1 VLRTG
6 QYRFNRTAPILFSPV
21 DPHVLYLGSNVLF
34 MTRDGGN
41 SWQIISPDLTRED
54 PGVPSNLGQF
64 VDADAAK
71 GKHRGV
77 IYSIAPS
84 PKNGNMIWAGTD
96 DGLIH
101 VTRDGGESWENV
113 TPHEL
118 TSWSKIAQ
126 MDASHFDTATAYA
139 AVNRFRLDDLHPYI
153 YRTHDGGET
162 WQKIVNGLPDE
173 PVNTV
178 REDPERKGLLFAGT
192 ERSVYVSFDDGD
204 HWQALKLNLPPTSI
218 RDLVVHNDDVVVGT
232 HGRSFWILDNI
243 TPLRQAGAQ
252 VASAPSHLFAP
263 QMTYRIRRNNNTDT
277 PLPPEE
283 PAGQNPPDGAMID
296 YWLSSGASGSV
307 VLEIRD
313 DAGTLVR
320 RFSSA
325 DKPERVNEK
334 ELNVPTYWV
343 RPART
348 LSAAPGMH
356 RFIWDLTYPA
366 PDVLSRDYPISAV
379 YRDTP
384 LYPLGATVLPGQY
397 KVVLTVAGGKS
408 ETQSL
413 TIHMDPRVK
422 TSADDLHRQFEL
434 DRKISDA
441 LHRDYQAILQV
452 RSLRAQLKSVTE
464 HKPSPEVAAKVAN
477 LEAQAAVIEG
487 VDGAQ
492 FLSTPEGRSLV
503 RLNSGL
509 GTLLSALDSADAAPT
524 TQQSAMFADLE
535 KALNTQLAAW
545 EQIKAKDVAELN
557 SQLSK
562 AGLPVIDLQKSGAGS
577 ANTAQTSSQDRDK
590 DLE

>member
-1 VLRTG
+1 
-6 QYRFNRTAPILFSPV
+6 
-21 DPHVLYLGSNVLF
+21 
-34 MTRDGGN
+34 M
-41 SWQIISPDLTRED
+41 
-54 PGVPSNLGQF
+54 
-64 VDADAAK
+64 
-71 GKHRGV
+71 
-77 IYSIAPS
+77 
-84 PKNGNMIWAGTD
+84 
-96 DGLIH
+96 
-101 VTRDGGESWENV
+101 
-113 TPHEL
+113 
-118 TSWSKIAQ
+118 
-126 MDASHFDTATAYA
+126 
-139 AVNRFRLDDLHPYI
+139 
-153 YRTHDGGET
+153 
-162 WQKIVNGLPDE
+162 
-173 PVNTV
+173 
-178 REDPERKGLLFAGT
+178 
-192 ERSVYVSFDDGD
+192 
-204 HWQALKLNLPPTSI
+204 
-218 RDLVVHNDDVVVGT
+218 
-232 HGRSFWILDNI
+232 DNI

-252 VASAPSHLFAP
+252 IASAPSHLFAP

-296 YWLSSGASGSV
+296 YWLSSGASGTV

-313 DAGTLVR
+313 DAGNLVR

-325 DKPERVNEK
+325 DKPEHINEK
-334 ELNVPTYWV
+334 ELNVPTYWL

-397 KVVLTVAGGKS
+397 KAVLTSAGGKS

-413 TIHMDPRVK
+413 TIRMDPRVK

-441 LHRDYQAILQV
+441 LHRDYQAIQQV

-464 HKPSPEVAAKVAN
+464 HKPSPEIAAKVAD

-509 GTLLSALDSADAAPT
+509 GTVLSALDSADAAPT

-545 EQIKAKDVAELN
+545 EQMKAKDVADLN

-562 AGLPVIDLQKSGAGS
+562 AGLPVIVLQKSAAGS
-577 ANTAQTSSQDRDK
+577 ADTAQTSSQDRDK